1 MPNIL
6 QVTKD
11 EIIWQLSGSS
21 INAGQQAN
29 TRIKDYLGDHARFFA
44 PMTATTKGFT
54 WTSQEVGW
62 KPLAS
67 ASDSQRYKVASEL
80 ESLRTIVRQK
90 LSSNPKLADAV
101 LSLPN
106 DEGKYIFF
114 KEEGEGISIL
124 VAGWGFSN
132 SRRKVVIPD
141 KNKIDESLLVNAKLG
156 FTIKG
161 ELQPSHKFYITTVS
175 GNSKEC
181 FTDADGF
188 YHLGQ
193 QKAGTKV
200 ELLDADSRKSISFTI
215 EKGTTDYLFDVTR
228 MANVRVKVDCD
239 GMPVTGARIS
249 IGYHGASETYTTDS
263 SGEVNISVPCF
274 NNEMIDVTAAGLE
287 GFEPAENRAACQF
300 PDTVIELQLQKH
312 EETVA
317 VPLPPV
323 CEFRPVS
330 VRCVNQHG
338 EPRQGY
344 PIAVEIDQDTSNY
357 LTDNDGA
364 IRLPD
369 QKTGTYIK
377 VMDGY
382 DSSNSS
388 IWAVGDSDN
397 VIELIV
403 PEVAPVVPENILQMI
418 GIDGKPLAYR
428 NVILSQGHN
437 ILTLGLDAEGRTGF
451 KSDTFECGKELT
463 AQVIDNNEGHDAI
476 PFTLEEDEH
485 EYVIIEAVSTKS
497 PWWHSLLN
505 ILLLIALIFAIALL
519 GAYFVNYLPAL

>member
-29 TRIKDYLGDHARFFA
+29 TRIKDYLGDDARFFA

-114 KEEGEGISIL
+114 KEEGEGIRIL

-141 KNKIDESLLVNAKLG
+141 NNKIDESLLVNAKLG

-228 MANVRVKVDCD
+228 IANVCVRVFGDGRPMADVRVD
-239 GMPVTGARIS
+239 
-249 IGYHGASETYTTDS
+249 IGYHGSTDS
-263 SGEVNISVPCF
+263 YITDSFGEVKISVPYF
-274 NNEMIDVTAAGLE
+274 DNEMIDVAIRGVD
-287 GFEPAENRAACQF
+287 GFEPAENRAACNF
-300 PDTVIELQLQKH
+300 PDTLIELQLQKH
-312 EETVA
+312 EE
-317 VPLPPV
+317 VPLPP
-323 CEFRPVS
+323 EYEYRPVS
-330 VRCVNQHG
+330 VRCVNQNG

-344 PIAVEIDQDTSNY
+344 PITVEIDQDTSNY
-357 LTDNDGA
+357 LTDNDGT
-364 IRLPD
+364 IRLPA

-377 VMDGY
+377 VMDGC

-388 IWAVGDSDN
+388 IWNVGDSDN

-403 PEVAPVVPENILQMI
+403 PEQMPIVPDNILQMI

-428 NVILSQGHN
+428 DVILRQGHN
-437 ILTLGLDAEGRTGF
+437 TLTLGLDAEGRTGF
-451 KSDTFECGKELT
+451 KSDTFECGKEMS

-505 ILLLIALIFAIALL
+505 ILLLIALICAIALL
-519 GAYFVNYLPAL
+519 GAYFVNYLPVI